1 MVQPSIDEYLRLIG
15 EYSVVPVY
23 REVVADIETPIA
35 AFKKIGSVPAY
46 LLESVSG
53 GEFLGRY
60 SFIGFDPFLVF
71 RAKGNSCLLSDEG
84 GERCFNGSPSQYL
97 EDLFAELRG
106 PQLEGLPRFYGGGVG
121 YFGYDFVRNLER
133 LPLNTFDDIGAYDCH
148 LVFTEVVLIF
158 DHVRRRLAV
167 VVNTRPGKD
176 PQKAYDEAVKRI
188 SDVLAALKKPAVLDW
203 EIPTSGSNPALTVN
217 MQKESFLSAV
227 RRAKE
232 YIQAGDILQVVLSQ
246 RFSRPFDGDPFEV
259 YRRLRVVNPSPY
271 LFYLDFGD
279 PVVIG
284 SSPEMLI
291 RVEDGVIR
299 TRPIAGT
306 RPRGK
311 DAAEDEALASE
322 LLNDPKERAE
332 HIMLVDLGR
341 NDLGRVCVPGTVQVS
356 EFMAV
361 EKYSHV
367 IHIVSEVQ
375 GVLSPERSAL
385 GALEASFP
393 AGTVSGAPKVRAME
407 IIEELEP
414 TRRGIYAGAVGYYS
428 FTGNLDT
435 CITIRTIVV
444 TNGSAHVQAGAG
456 IVADSDPER
465 EYVET
470 INKAQALFTTLQGA
484 GAADSGLSVSR

>member
-1 MVQPSIDEYLRLIG
+1 MIQPTLDEYLRLSG
-15 EYSVVPVY
+15 EYGVVPVY
-23 REVVADIETPIA
+23 QEVIADLETPIA
-35 AFKKIGSVPAY
+35 AFKKIGSFPVY
-46 LLESVSG
+46 LLESVAG

-60 SFIGFDPFLVF
+60 SFIGFDPFLIF
-71 RAKGNSCLLSDEG
+71 CAKGNSVSLSGEEG
-84 GERCFNGSPSQYL
+84 ARSFIGSPLKYL
-97 EDLFAELRG
+97 EGIFADLRG
-106 PQLEGLPRFYGGGVG
+106 PRLEGLPRFYGGGVG

-133 LPLNTFDDIGAYDCH
+133 LPLNTIDDIGAYDCH
-148 LVFTEVVLIF
+148 LIFTRVVLIF
-158 DHVRRRLAV
+158 DHVRRRLTV
-167 VVNTRPGKD
+167 VVNTRPAND
-176 PQKAYDEAVKRI
+176 PRSAYCEAVERI
-188 SDVLAALKKPAVLDW
+188 KSVLAILKKPAVLDW
-203 EIPTSGSNPALTVN
+203 DIPLSGSDPALTAN
-217 MQKESFLSAV
+217 MQKEDFLSAV

-232 YIQAGDILQVVLSQ
+232 YIRAGDILQVVLSQ
-246 RFSRPFDGDPFEV
+246 RFSRPFDGEPFEV
-259 YRRLRVVNPSPY
+259 YRRLRVINPSPY

-291 RVEDGVIR
+291 RVEDGLIR

-306 RPRGK
+306 RPRGR
-311 DAAEDEALASE
+311 DAAEDEALALE

-341 NDLGRVCVPGTVQVS
+341 NDLGRVSVPGTVRVS

-375 GVLSPERSAL
+375 GLLSPGYSAL

-444 TNGSAHVQAGAG
+444 TNGSAYVQAGAG

-470 INKAQALFTTLQGA
+470 INKAQALLTTLQGA
-484 GAADSGLSVSR
+484 AETVQVR